1 MSGSLI
7 CKSNFSVTMLFWWAR
22 SRTGTDWSTPRGW
35 CWWTYSMT
43 GAAPA
48 PVWRLISRSSGSSPS
63 WPRTGWCWP
72 ELAVITS
79 RSWRHLGGIQ
89 DQLGQCSFGFNYFD
103 ISEKDK
109 NLISFNILGY
119 FCQVEYQQLCW
130 GVLIGHC
137 WPSYFSVNLLWKEK
151 EECRFILTTN
161 HKGLIA

>member
-1 MSGSLI
+1 MIYTVHNCIILITLNVNITEIYLVIMSGSLI

-89 DQLGQCSFGFNYFD
+89 DQLGQCSLGFNWHLY
-103 ISEKDK
+103 KK
-109 NLISFNILGY
+109 NLIPFYIQAISVKWNTNSSAEG
-119 FCQVEYQQLCW
+119 CQ
-130 GVLIGHC
+130 
-137 WPSYFSVNLLWKEK
+137 
-151 EECRFILTTN
+151 
-161 HKGLIA
+161 